1 MLKRKMQEDKLQEKI
16 CKEKFKRMGKFN
28 RQLVNE
34 IKKEKEQESAQLK
47 LREKYEVPE
56 DVMIVEKDNMIKF
69 SVRIIATLIK
79 ITIGIIIFLL
89 TVVGIVSLVFPETRM
104 S

>member
-1 MLKRKMQEDKLQEKI
+1 
-16 CKEKFKRMGKFN
+16 MGKFN

-79 ITIGIIIFLL
+79 IKIGIIIFLL
-89 TVVGIVSLVFPETRM
+89 TVVGIVSLVFPETRNELIFQLSNTLM
-104 S
+104 QLKKFLNI

>member
-1 MLKRKMQEDKLQEKI
+1 
-16 CKEKFKRMGKFN
+16 MGKFN

-47 LREKYEVPE
+47 LREKYEIPE

-89 TVVGIVSLVFPETRM
+89 TVVGIVSLVFPETRNELIFQLSNTLM
-104 S
+104 QLKKFLNI

>member
-1 MLKRKMQEDKLQEKI
+1 
-16 CKEKFKRMGKFN
+16 MGKFN

-56 DVMIVEKDNMIKF
+56 DVVIVEKDNMVKF
-69 SVRIIATLIK
+69 SIRTIAALIK
-79 ITIGIIIFLL
+79 IVIGIVIFLL
-89 TVVGIVSLVFPETRM
+89 TVVGIVSLIFPETRNELIFQLNNTLDQLKNFLNI
-104 S
+104 